1 MRVCSI
7 LVVGFVL
14 AAVAP
19 TAALAGLYKW
29 VDANGVVNYGDAPPA
44 GATNSTQLDETTGS
58 LSVFPGMSKEE
69 LARARERDAQWRVDR
84 LEREVA
90 ELRARPPVQAM
101 PAYDTPS
108 PYSYYE
114 PGYFPLVV
122 TRRLAH
128 DRAHFP
134 VRATPV
140 KKVVPPQGM
149 RLDR

>member
-1 MRVCSI
+1 MRVRSV
-7 LVVGFVL
+7 LVVGLVL

-44 GATNSTQLDETTGS
+44 GAAKSTQLDETSGS

-69 LARARERDAQWRVDR
+69 LARARERDAQWRIDR
-84 LEREVA
+84 LEREMA

-101 PAYDTPS
+101 PVYDTPP

-114 PGYFPLVV
+114 PAYFPLVV
-122 TRRLAH
+122 TRRLPL
-128 DRAHFP
+128 DRTRFP
-134 VRATPV
+134 VHGAPV